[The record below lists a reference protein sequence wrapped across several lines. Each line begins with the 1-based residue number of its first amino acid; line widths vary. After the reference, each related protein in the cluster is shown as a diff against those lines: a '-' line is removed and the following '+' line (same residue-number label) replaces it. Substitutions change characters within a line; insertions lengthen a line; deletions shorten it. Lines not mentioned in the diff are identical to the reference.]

1 MNESWKDQR
10 ITELEQENA
19 ELKKENAE
27 LRRENQA
34 LKARVADLEAQL
46 ADVLEKLAL
55 LQKMHFGRSSEKS
68 KASTNTQKKTK
79 KNVKR

>member
-10 ITELEQENA
+10 IAELEQENA
-19 ELKKENAE
+19 
-27 LRRENQA
+27 A
-34 LKARVADLEAQL
+34 LKAENEALKSRIQHLEEQL

-68 KASTNTQKKTK
+68 KPPPNTQKKTK